1 MGSACPPLLGP
12 HGPCLVD
19 MCGQRL
25 TSGWQTL
32 ESRTPLRES
41 GVWPPGHRAQ
51 GPPVGKLSLQQL
63 CSAAGGTHRL
73 KQIKGQHSGG
83 ARKPVDNPLTFA
95 FPRSH
100 LCTGHLGESQGE
112 GTAGAVRRIPPS
124 PWVSCCS
131 RAAARSFCRGLT
143 LSPPSLRPFPSQAGP
158 SSPSRHRPLPSPQH
172 KSQCT
177 HSRVQETL
185 FIL

>member
-73 KQIKGQHSGG
+73 KQIIPLCLPGLRSLEDKSGIG
-83 ARKPVDNPLTFA
+83 IRTILPGPILFSQELQK
-95 FPRSH
+95 
-100 LCTGHLGESQGE
+100 LG
-112 GTAGAVRRIPPS
+112 
-124 PWVSCCS
+124 
-131 RAAARSFCRGLT
+131 
-143 LSPPSLRPFPSQAGP
+143 
-158 SSPSRHRPLPSPQH
+158 
-172 KSQCT
+172 
-177 HSRVQETL
+177 
-185 FIL
+185 